1 MLKPL
6 SGRVRSVR
14 SPAVGPG
21 PLKTDPSSKAPA
33 APKPAATPVSNG
45 RGVGGDMD
53 ARVSA
58 IAAELRRSLTPLV
71 EALAGTPPRPVR
83 LIRRTGLDKSLA
95 SRLVQAVKAS
105 GDPQFLHACP
115 SPTGLRMLLDSSVDQ
130 VAPALRQGAAL
141 AVDGFDDLLAAL
153 PGGRQTLDALLGGS
167 TADIRRK
174 REHVARQAS
183 FKAVS
188 YLFGH
193 YCDVVAT
200 TLFIVPSQTPGKVDF
215 VEVHRRIGLQRLVAG
230 GPIALMSLHKDI
242 PAASAATEACVA
254 DLAGNVATR
263 RPEDFLLAEACS
275 RPLPALSTVDEGSIL
290 TFALDPAPPS
300 TAGQHLSLG
309 MRVLRATDLQTSRP
323 YTVPRRY
330 MLHTPCRTLFR
341 EFYVAEHLWPDARLV
356 VDFHLPGPSGSPGF
370 ELEPGRPNHRKVQ
383 LSCDAQQLPTGLIT
397 SSLDGV
403 PDHVQTLRDAL
414 TRAGLADHR
423 FRGWRCEMAYP
434 VPLIEMQIGLRFDT
448 DR

>member
-1 MLKPL
+1 M
-6 SGRVRSVR
+6 
-14 SPAVGPG
+14 APG
-21 PLKTDPSSKAPA
+21 P
-33 APKPAATPVSNG
+33 
-45 RGVGGDMD
+45 GDMD

-58 IAAELRRSLTPLV
+58 IAADLRRSLTPLV

-95 SRLVQAVKAS
+95 SRLVQAVKTN

-130 VAPALRQGAAL
+130 VAPAMRQAVAL
-141 AVDGFDDLLAAL
+141 AIDGFEDLLDAL
-153 PGGRQTLDALLGGS
+153 PGGRQALDALLGGS

-230 GPIALMSLHKDI
+230 GPIALMSLHRAVAA
-242 PAASAATEACVA
+242 AASSTEACVA
-254 DLAGNVATR
+254 DLSGNVATR
-263 RPEDFLLAEACS
+263 RPEDFLIAAACS
-275 RPLPALSTVDEGSIL
+275 QPLPALSTVDEGSII
-290 TFALDPAPPS
+290 TFALDPVLSS
-300 TAGQHLSLG
+300 TAGQHLALG
-309 MRVLRATDLQTSRP
+309 MRVLRAIDAQATRQ

-330 MLHTPCRTLFR
+330 MLHTPCRTLVR
-341 EFYVAEHLWPDARLV
+341 EIYLAEDVWPDARLV
-356 VDFHLPGPSGSPGF
+356 VDFHLPGPTGSPGV
-370 ELEPGRPNHRKVQ
+370 ELEPGRANHRQVQ
-383 LSCDAQQLPTGLIT
+383 LICDAEVLSTGLIT
-397 SSLDGV
+397 SGPEIV
-403 PDHVQTLRDAL
+403 PDHAQTMRDVLA
-414 TRAGLADHR
+414 RAGLADQR

-434 VPLIEMQIGLRFDT
+434 VPLIEMQIGFRFHT

>member
-1 MLKPL
+1 MTATTEP
-6 SGRVRSVR
+6 
-14 SPAVGPG
+14 
-21 PLKTDPSSKAPA
+21 KTL
-33 APKPAATPVSNG
+33 ATAQ
-45 RGVGGDMD
+45 GGDMNT
-53 ARVSA
+53 RVSA

-95 SRLVQAVKAS
+95 SRLVQAVKTN

-115 SPTGLRMLLDSSVDQ
+115 SPTGLRMLLDSSADQ
-130 VAPALRQGAAL
+130 VAPALRQAAGL
-141 AVDGFDDLLAAL
+141 AIDSFEDLLGAL
-153 PGGRQTLDALLGGS
+153 PDGRQALDALLGGN

-183 FKAVS
+183 FKAIS

-230 GPIALMSLHKDI
+230 GPIALMSLHRVD
-242 PAASAATEACVA
+242 PTAAADTQACVA
-254 DLAGNVATR
+254 DLTGNVSTR
-263 RPEDFLLAEACS
+263 RPEDFLIAAACS
-275 RPLPALSTVDEGSIL
+275 RPLPALGTVEEGSLL

-300 TAGQHLSLG
+300 TASQHLALG
-309 MRVLRATDLQTSRP
+309 MRVLRATAVQAAQP

-330 MLHTPCRTLFR
+330 MLHTPCRTLVR
-341 EFYVAEHLWPDARLV
+341 EIYLAEGLWPDARLLI
-356 VDFHLPGPSGSPGF
+356 DFYLPGPTGSPAV
-370 ELEPGRPNHRKVQ
+370 ELEPGRANHRQVQ
-383 LSCDAQQLPTGLIT
+383 LMCHAQLLPTGLVA
-397 SSLDGV
+397 SSLECA
-403 PDHVQTLRDAL
+403 PNHTQTLRDVLAQ
-414 TRAGLADHR
+414 AGLTDQR

-434 VPLIEMQIGLRFDT
+434 VPLIEMQIGFRFDS
-448 DR
+448 DG